1 MLRIKTVLPKHGGGN
16 VRLSEAKGRIT
27 ELETKVADLEKD
39 LKAQLVLTQSWS
51 DKWIESERAKG
62 PAMADGIERTKLEK
76 ILRIIGYMTS
86 GKVNEAVQELLEPMP
101 VVIGLDIRFADD
113 KSRIASEDEQ
123 LEKVKQLV
131 TTAVSGVKIQ
141 RESAA

>member
-1 MLRIKTVLPKHGGGN
+1 MK
-16 VRLSEAKGRIT
+16 LSEAKGRII

-39 LKAQLVLTQSWS
+39 LKAQVVLTQSWS

-62 PAMADGIERTKLEK
+62 SAMADALTRQTLEK
-76 ILRIIGYMTS
+76 KLRIIGNITA
-86 GKVNEAVQELLEPMP
+86 GKSNEAIQELLEPMP

-113 KSRIASEDEQ
+113 KSRIAAEDEQ

-131 TTAVSGVKIQ
+131 SQAVATVKFD
-141 RESAA
+141 RVAK